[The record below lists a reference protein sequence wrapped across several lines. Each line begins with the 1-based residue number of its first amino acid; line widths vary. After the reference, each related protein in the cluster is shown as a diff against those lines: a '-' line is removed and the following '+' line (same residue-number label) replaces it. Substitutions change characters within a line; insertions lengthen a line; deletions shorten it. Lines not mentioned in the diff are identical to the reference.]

1 MAKAPGRPP
10 TSVDIARAAGTSQ
23 ATVSRALNGGRV
35 AAATRERILA
45 ISREL
50 GYTPNATARA
60 MVTSRT
66 GLVGVVVSDI
76 TNPFYPEFLEEIAAC
91 LGARR
96 QHMLLQNA
104 AGGDEADAVDLL
116 LQQRVDGIVFTAAVE
131 GSQAVAGLVARRFPV
146 VLANRVTDAGC
157 DTVEGDNAAGAAAVV
172 DHLAELGHRRIAV
185 LAGTPGASTSAQRLD
200 GLRRRL
206 AALGL
211 PPARVVPAD
220 FHYDDG
226 VRAATALLT
235 GPEPPTAIVGQN
247 DLLAFAALNAAAAL
261 GVPVPE
267 RLSVVGF
274 DDVRQASWP
283 TLGLTTVRQ
292 PLADMAARSVE
303 LLNERIADPALP
315 PRHEVLPA
323 TLVVRSTTGPAAHD
337 ARRTST

>member
-1 MAKAPGRPP
+1 MSRPP

-35 AAATRERILA
+35 AAATRDRILA

-50 GYTPNATARA
+50 GYTPNAAARA

-66 GLVGVVVSDI
+66 GLVGVVVSDL

-104 AGGDEADAVDLL
+104 GESVELL

-131 GSQAVAGLVARRFPV
+131 GSAAVEDLVARRFPV
-146 VLANRVTDAGC
+146 VLANRVLDAGC
-157 DTVEGDNAAGAAAVV
+157 DTVEGDHAAGAAAVV
-172 DHLAELGHRRIAV
+172 DHLASLGHRRIAV
-185 LAGTPGASTSAQRLD
+185 LAGLAGASTSAKRLA
-200 GLRRRL
+200 GLRTSLSSR
-206 AALGL
+206 GL
-211 PPARVVPAD
+211 PPADVVETGFD
-220 FHYDDG
+220 YDRA
-226 VRAATALLT
+226 VEAATALLT
-235 GPEPPTAIVGQN
+235 GSRPPTAIVGLN
-247 DLLAFAALNAAAAL
+247 DQVAFAALNAAAAL
-261 GVPVPE
+261 GVPVPS

-283 TLGLTTVRQ
+283 VLGLTTVRQ
-292 PLADMAARSVE
+292 PLAGMAARSVA
-303 LLNERIADPALP
+303 LLNERIDDPALP

-323 TLVVRSTTGPAAHD
+323 DLIVRSTTGP
-337 ARRTST
+337 RRNP

>member
-1 MAKAPGRPP
+1 MPKGPGRPP
-10 TSVDIARAAGTSQ
+10 TSVDIARVAGTSQ

-91 LGARR
+91 LGAGR

-104 AGGDEADAVDLL
+104 AGADEADAVDLL

-131 GSQAVAGLVARRFPV
+131 GSGAVAGLVERRFPV

-172 DHLAELGHRRIAV
+172 DHLADLGHRRIAV

-200 GLRRRL
+200 GFRRRL
-206 AALGL
+206 AERGL
-211 PPARVVPAD
+211 PMHPELVVPTD
-220 FHYDDG
+220 FHYDDAF
-226 VRAATALLT
+226 RAATALLT
-235 GPEPPTAIVGQN
+235 GPEPPTAIVGHN

-261 GVPVPE
+261 GVAVPE

-292 PLADMAARSVE
+292 PLAGMAARSVE
-303 LLNERIADPALP
+303 LLNERIADPALA

-323 TLVVRSTTGPAAHD
+323 ELIVRSTTGPAA
-337 ARRTST
+337 ASP

>member
-1 MAKAPGRPP
+1 MVKAAGPGRPP
-10 TSVDIARAAGTSQ
+10 TSVDIARVAGTSQ

-50 GYTPNATARA
+50 GYTPNAAARS

-66 GLVGVVVSDI
+66 GLVGVVVSDL

-104 AGGDEADAVDLL
+104 AGGGDREAVELL

-131 GSQAVAGLVARRFPV
+131 GSEAVADLVARRFPV
-146 VLANRVTDAGC
+146 VLANRVVDAGC
-157 DTVEGDNAAGAAAVV
+157 DSVEGDHPAGAAAVV
-172 DHLAELGHRRIAV
+172 DHLAGLGHRHIAV
-185 LAGTPGASTSAQRLD
+185 LAGLPGASTSA
-200 GLRRRL
+200 RRL
-206 AALGL
+206 AGIRDRLTSLAL
-211 PPARVVPAD
+211 PAPDVVETGFD
-220 FHYDDG
+220 YDRA
-226 VRAATALLT
+226 VRAATELLT
-235 GPEPPTAIVGQN
+235 GPQPPTAIVGLN
-247 DLLAFAALNAAAAL
+247 DQVAFAALNAAAAL
-261 GVPVPE
+261 GVAVPS
-267 RLSVVGF
+267 RLSVAGF

-292 PLADMAARSVE
+292 PQVAMAARSVA
-303 LLNERIADPALP
+303 LLNERIDDPDLA

-323 TLVVRSTTGPAAHD
+323 ELIVRSTTGPAA
-337 ARRTST
+337 S

>member
-1 MAKAPGRPP
+1 MGKPPVGAGRPP

-50 GYTPNATARA
+50 GYTPNAAARS

-66 GLVGVVVSDI
+66 GLVGVVVSDL

-104 AGGDEADAVDLL
+104 AGGDEDAVELL

-131 GSQAVAGLVARRFPV
+131 GSAAVAGLVARRFPV
-146 VLANRVTDAGC
+146 VLANRVVDAGC
-157 DTVEGDNAAGAAAVV
+157 DTVEGDHPAGAAAVV
-172 DHLAELGHRRIAV
+172 DHLAGLGHRRIAV
-185 LAGTPGASTSAQRLD
+185 LAGLPGASTSA
-200 GLRRRL
+200 RRL
-206 AALGL
+206 AGIRDRLAERGL
-211 PPARVVPAD
+211 PEARVVETGFD
-220 FHYDDG
+220 YDRA
-226 VRAATALLT
+226 VRAATELLT
-235 GPEPPTAIVGQN
+235 GPHPPTAIVGLN
-247 DLLAFAALNAAAAL
+247 DQVAFAALNAAAAL
-261 GVPVPE
+261 GVPVPA
-267 RLSVVGF
+267 RLSVAGF

-292 PLADMAARSVE
+292 PLAAMAARSVA
-303 LLNERIADPALP
+303 LLNERVDDPSLA

-323 TLVVRSTTGPAAHD
+323 ELVVRSTTGPRPE
-337 ARRTST
+337 AREP